1 MDDDLFINPLGKE
14 ELFDIDSIN
23 INGNSI
29 NTEINTEKHIQFRL
43 QKLGRKKIT
52 MVIGIEELECDLSKL
67 KSKIS
72 TKLGCSCSL
81 KTFKEGKNV
90 GKQFLKLSGDQR
102 YEIRDYLIEKGY
114 VDKDD
119 RLTIHG

>member
-1 MDDDLFINPLGKE
+1 
-14 ELFDIDSIN
+14 IN

-43 QKLGRKKIT
+43 QRLGRKNIT
-52 MVIGIEELECDLSKL
+52 MVIGIEELECNLSKL

-72 TKLGCSCSL
+72 TKLACSCSL
-81 KTFKEGKNV
+81 KTFKEGKND

-102 YEIRDYLIEKGY
+102 YEIRDYLLENGY
-114 VDKDD
+114 VDKND

>member
-81 KTFKEGKNV
+81 KTFKEGKNI